1 MNRGNLIVISGPS
14 GAGKSTVVSRAMTF
28 RNDICFST
36 SVTTRKP
43 RPGEVDG
50 VDYFFIDQSR
60 FDEMVRN
67 NELLE
72 HAVYVS
78 NSYGTPA
85 KFVDEQ
91 LEKGMNVILDIEIQ
105 GAAQVHSNK
114 PEAVMIFIIPPSIDE
129 LRKRLTGRGTEN
141 EETIE
146 ARIQRAIQECREADF
161 YDYIIIND
169 DLDKASEDLS
179 SIMNAELCRF
189 EKKKDVL
196 YSFGK

>member
-14 GAGKSTVVSRAMTF
+14 GAGKSTVVNRAMAS
-28 RNDICFST
+28 RSDICFST
-36 SVTTRKP
+36 SVTTRQP

-50 VDYFFIDQSR
+50 VDYFFIDQNR
-60 FDEMVRN
+60 FDEMVRR

-85 KFVDEQ
+85 EYVEKQ

-105 GAAQVHSNK
+105 GAAQVHSNR
-114 PEAVMIFIIPPSIDE
+114 PEAIMIFIVPPSIDE
-129 LRKRLTGRGTEN
+129 LRKRLSGRGTEN
-141 EETIE
+141 EATIE
-146 ARIQRAIQECREADF
+146 ARLRRAIQECREADF

-169 DLDKASEDLS
+169 DLVKASEELS
-179 SIMNAELCRF
+179 AIIDAELCRF
-189 EKKKDVL
+189 EKRKNIL
-196 YSFGK
+196 QSFGV

>member
-14 GAGKSTVVSRAMTF
+14 GAGKSTVVNRAMAS
-28 RNDICFST
+28 RSDICFST
-36 SVTTRKP
+36 SVTTRQP

-50 VDYFFIDQSR
+50 VDYFFVNQNR
-60 FDEMVRN
+60 FDEMVRR

-85 KFVDEQ
+85 EYVEKQ

-105 GAAQVHSNK
+105 GASQVHANR
-114 PEAVMIFIIPPSIDE
+114 PEAIMIFIVPPSIDE
-129 LRKRLTGRGTEN
+129 LRKRLSGRGTEN
-141 EETIE
+141 EATIE
-146 ARIQRAIQECREADF
+146 ARIRRAVQECREADF

-169 DLDKASEDLS
+169 DLAKASDELS
-179 SIMNAELCRF
+179 AIIDAELCRF
-189 EKKKDVL
+189 DKRKNIL
-196 YSFGK
+196 QSFGE

>member
-14 GAGKSTVVSRAMTF
+14 GAGKSTVVNRAMAS
-28 RNDICFST
+28 RSDICFST
-36 SVTTRKP
+36 SVTTRQP

-50 VDYFFIDQSR
+50 VDYFFIDQNR
-60 FDEMVRN
+60 FDEMVRR

-85 KFVDEQ
+85 EYVEKQ

-105 GAAQVHSNK
+105 GAAQVHSNR
-114 PEAVMIFIIPPSIDE
+114 PEAIMIFIVPPSIDE
-129 LRKRLTGRGTEN
+129 LRKRLSGRGTEN
-141 EETIE
+141 EATIE
-146 ARIQRAIQECREADF
+146 ARLRRAIQECREADF

-169 DLDKASEDLS
+169 DLVKASEELS
-179 SIMNAELCRF
+179 AIIDAELCRF
-189 EKKKDVL
+189 EKRKNIL
-196 YSFGK
+196 QSFGE

>member
-14 GAGKSTVVSRAMTF
+14 GAGKSTVVSRAMTS

-85 KFVDEQ
+85 KFVEEQ

-105 GAAQVHSNK
+105 GAAQVHSNN